1 MNVFSLNVMRKAIKS
16 IYKLLIGKQLINVQE
31 AIIVR
36 RELLLMQ
43 MDDMFLFLADT
54 LYADVT
60 IPFSYV
66 TSTVYKQDVQINP
79 QHPESIIRIEV
90 SQYQIF
96 LVGITDDKRTLYLYL
111 FT

>member
-1 MNVFSLNVMRKAIKS
+1 
-16 IYKLLIGKQLINVQE
+16 
-31 AIIVR
+31 
-36 RELLLMQ
+36 
-43 MDDMFLFLADT
+43 MFLFVDDT

-90 SQYQIF
+90 SQSRIS
-96 LVGITDDKRTLYLYL
+96 LAGKTENKRIPYLYL